1 MERKEEEQFIS
12 LVDIVHIVVGKW
24 YWFVLSIILCLGA
37 AFLYL
42 KITPKEYTR
51 TASVL
56 IKDDSRSGGASEAA
70 AFEELSMFNMKRNVD
85 NEVLVFKSRRLMRE
99 TARKLNLDVSYTV
112 KEALRTQEL
121 YTRAPISASFPEVDE
136 MESFSFVAT
145 LTSDKEVSLTDFRII
160 TESGEELYLE
170 ESYKTLLNDTL
181 QTAIGPLVVTP
192 TLYFTDSYL
201 HTPVTVLKQRL
212 ESVVTR
218 YQSALQVSLAS
229 KTATIIDLTL
239 QDVSIARAEDVLNTL
254 IDVYNAD
261 VVNDKNQI
269 MVNTSEFIN
278 ERLIIIEKELGS
290 VDSDIESF
298 KREHQ
303 LTDIQSES
311 GMYLQTTSQ
320 LSQEELALEN
330 QLSLA
335 KYIREYLTAPTHSS
349 DLIPS
354 NTGLSDMNIEGQIA
368 SYNELLLKRD
378 KLIGNSSSKNPVV
391 MDLNNSLSAM
401 KQTII
406 RAIDNLIAG
415 LNLQIGNVKQREVQ
429 TARRISAV
437 PSQQKEVLSIERQQ
451 KIKEELYLYLLNKRE
466 ENALSQAMT
475 ESNARIVD
483 AASGSN
489 IPVAP
494 KAAVILLAA
503 FLLGCIIP
511 GGVIWM
517 QNTLDTK
524 VKGRKDLEEA
534 TTIPLLGEIPH
545 RDKKENG
552 NDVVVRKESRDSVSE
567 AFRIIRT
574 NMEFM
579 RVKAKD
585 MKVVMFTSSSPG
597 SGKTFISTNLA
608 VSLALT
614 NKRVILVDLDIRK
627 GTLSDRV
634 GYKGQGIT
642 NFLSG
647 RVDHVDDIIQ
657 HGYLEDNLD
666 VLHVGP
672 VPPNPAELLLSNRL
686 EALIELL
693 KRRYDYI
700 ILDTVPAGIV
710 ADASIINRVAD
721 ITVYVV
727 RAGLL
732 DRRQLPDIE
741 RLYREDRYTNMCTV
755 LNDIRYDK
763 TGYRYGYGYTYG
775 YGYSKEEK

>member
-12 LVDIVHIVVGKW
+12 LIDIVHIVRGQW
-24 YWFVLSIILCLGA
+24 YWFLLSVILCLGA

-42 KITPKEYTR
+42 KMTPKEYTR

-99 TARKLNLDVSYTV
+99 TARKLHLDVSYTI
-112 KEALRTQEL
+112 KEGLRTQEL
-121 YTRAPISASFPEVDE
+121 YTRAPVSAAFPEADE
-136 MESFSFVAT
+136 MEMFSFVAT
-145 LTSDKEVSLTDFRII
+145 LVSDSEVSLTDFRIFSA
-160 TESGEELYLE
+160 SGEEQFLE
-170 ESYKTLLNDTL
+170 NTYTALLNDTIE
-181 QTAIGPLVVTP
+181 TAIGLLVVTP
-192 TLYFTDSYL
+192 TLYYNDSYL
-201 HTPVTVLKQRL
+201 HTPVTITKRNL
-212 ESVVTR
+212 ESIVTK

-229 KTATIIDLTL
+229 KTATIIDLSL
-239 QDVSIARAEDVLNTL
+239 QDVSIPRAEDVINTL
-254 IDVYNAD
+254 IDVYNTD
-261 VVNDKNQI
+261 VVNDKNLI

-335 KYIREYLTAPTHSS
+335 KYIRDYLTDPTHNS

-354 NTGLSDMNIEGQIA
+354 NTGISDMNIEGQIA

-494 KAAVILLAA
+494 KSSIIMLAA
-503 FLLGCIIP
+503 LIVGCLIP
-511 GGVIWM
+511 GGIIWIR
-517 QNTLDTK
+517 NSLDTK
-524 VKGRKDLEEA
+524 VKDRKDLEDA

-545 RDKKENG
+545 RDKKDKG
-552 NDVVVRKESRDSVSE
+552 NDVVVRKDSRDSVSE

-579 RVKAKD
+579 RVKSQD
-585 MKVVMFTSSSPG
+585 MKVIMLTSSSPG
-597 SGKTFISTNLA
+597 SGKTFISANLA
-608 VSLALT
+608 VSLALMH
-614 NKRVILVDLDIRK
+614 KKVILVDMDIRK
-627 GTLSDRV
+627 GTLTDRV
-634 GYKGQGIT
+634 GYTGKGLT
-642 NFLSG
+642 NYLSG
-647 RVDHVDDIIQ
+647 KVD
-657 HGYLEDNLD
+657 LEDVIHSGYMDNHLD
-666 VLHVGP
+666 VIHSGP
-672 VPPNPAELLLSNRL
+672 VPPNPAELLLSERL
-686 EALIELL
+686 DILVAEL
-693 KRRYDYI
+693 KKKYDYI

-710 ADASIINRVAD
+710 ADASIINRVTD
-721 ITVYVV
+721 ITLYVV

-741 RLYREDRYTNMCTV
+741 RLYKEERYKNMCTI

-775 YGYSKEEK
+775 YGYSKDK